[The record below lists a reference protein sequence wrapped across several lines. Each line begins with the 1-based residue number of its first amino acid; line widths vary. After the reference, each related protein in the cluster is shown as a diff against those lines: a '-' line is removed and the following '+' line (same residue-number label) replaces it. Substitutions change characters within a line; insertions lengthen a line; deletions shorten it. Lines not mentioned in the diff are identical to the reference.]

1 MEFISAGSLGCGW
14 NTGALRNYLAE
25 STAKDAEVT
34 TYIPDYISVCRH
46 NLIQILPGQVD
57 AVDIQNSLSHAV
69 KNVEKGE
76 KSPERIDV
84 VGLKLY
90 LRRFRIRL
98 YS

>member
-1 MEFISAGSLGCGW
+1 
-14 NTGALRNYLAE
+14 
-25 STAKDAEVT
+25 VT
-34 TYIPDYISVCRH
+34 TCIPDYISVCRH

-84 VGLKLY
+84 VG
-90 LRRFRIRL
+90 
-98 YS
+98 

>member
-1 MEFISAGSLGCGW
+1 MC
-14 NTGALRNYLAE
+14 
-25 STAKDAEVT
+25 
-34 TYIPDYISVCRH
+34 IPDYISVCGH

-57 AVDIQNSLSHAV
+57 AVDIQNS